1 MEDILTSAEVNL
13 ELIVLK
19 LNGKKIMLN
28 ECDEKEL
35 KDLLE
40 GSDGNGYYGT
50 GFTIT
55 VSKK

>member
-1 MEDILTSAEVNL
+1 MNL

>member
-1 MEDILTSAEVNL
+1 MNTYYSIYVYAEQPQ
-13 ELIVLK
+13 
-19 LNGKKIMLN
+19 
-28 ECDEKEL
+28 
-35 KDLLE
+35 LLAEFE